1 MTRQINDQAKFPDHH
16 QPHVFLDDDIGRTE
30 TARARVV
37 QKRHFVDRVVAETGV
52 SRNTARSV
60 VELTLHQ
67 LGLAFAAGE
76 TLAVPPFGRARV
88 SRKTDLNGGEII
100 NLRLRRRLEMPG
112 Q

>member
-60 VELTLHQ
+60 VEIDPASAGA
-67 LGLAFAAGE
+67 GLCGGRNAGGAAFWPGAGQPQDRPE
-76 TLAVPPFGRARV
+76 RG
-88 SRKTDLNGGEII
+88 
-100 NLRLRRRLEMPG
+100 
-112 Q
+112 